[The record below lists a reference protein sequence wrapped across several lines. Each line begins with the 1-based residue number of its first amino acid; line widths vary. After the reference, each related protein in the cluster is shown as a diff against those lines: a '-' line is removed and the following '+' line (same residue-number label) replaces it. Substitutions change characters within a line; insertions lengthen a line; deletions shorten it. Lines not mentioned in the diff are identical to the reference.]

1 MFVFAVNNKDSFDNI
16 INWINLFKENHNGK
30 ENIPMYLVGNKTEQE
45 REVQKDVI
53 DEFLCKNKYK
63 YFEIS
68 AKENSGIEELFQEL
82 SEDLYKILV
91 ETSSNKTKRIQKTI
105 TYNSY
110 KRNRRSVECS
120 LA

>member
-1 MFVFAVNNKDSFDNI
+1 LFVFAVNNKDSFDNI
-16 INWINLFKENHNGK
+16 INWVNLFKENHNGK
-30 ENIPMYLVGNKTEQE
+30 ENIPMYLVGNKTELG

-82 SEDLYKILV
+82 SEDLYTILV
-91 ETSSNKTKRIQKTI
+91 ETSSNKTKRTI
-105 TYNSY
+105 PIIHYNK
-110 KRNRRSVECS
+110 KRNNNLICS
-120 LA
+120 II